1 VREADVAAYRR
12 RGVSLHLAAAR
23 GLRAAAAAV
32 MVTLLTGAGYWFV
45 VKSFPYQTPQLPPPR
60 VSVTADE
67 VAGFIPGP
75 AGLDEVPVLAWRDV
89 SRRPGNLTTTPD
101 RFATEL
107 ALLRADGFASIGPA
121 GLAAVAAGRHV
132 RLPAR
137 PVVLTFDD
145 GLATDWTTVDPIL
158 RRYGFTAMVFVSPAR
173 LAARS
178 PSYFLTRAELAA
190 MASSGRWTV
199 GVWLSDTWRSAAA
212 AGRAAAAERA
222 QLEHIT
228 GHPVVAG
235 AWPVPR
241 VPSRAGQQAPA
252 AFGPA
257 LRKDFA
263 VVFGRPADGPVS
275 YVVPGSDRRPIPRAG
290 LTAADTPLHLSAR
303 LRAGIQAPPPH
314 DPLAAAWTAAAGGCR
329 VLAGRAR
336 LTTRTFALCTP
347 VLNGTR
353 WQDYTLR
360 LDVSADPVGTTAI
373 VDLRVSVN
381 GCVEVALGRS
391 GLAVKERAGR
401 RWTILRQVRLAIGPY
416 GAFLGGEP
424 MTVTIRLRGNM
435 MQIHAGTV
443 TLWQRV
449 SRAITRGVI
458 ALGAV
463 SPGGRAA
470 VSYSGVSM
478 VSSSSPRTS
487 RT

>member
-1 VREADVAAYRR
+1 VAAHRR
-12 RGVSLHLAAAR
+12 RSGGLRLAAAR
-23 GLRAAAAAV
+23 GLRAAAVAGVV
-32 MVTLLTGAGYWFV
+32 MVLLAGAGYWFV

-60 VSVTADE
+60 VGLTADE
-67 VAGFIPGP
+67 VSDFTPGP

-89 SRRPGNLTTTPD
+89 SRRPGNLTTTPE

-107 ALLRADGFASIGPA
+107 ALLRADGFASIAPA
-121 GLAAVAAGRHV
+121 ALAAVAAGRRV

-173 LAARS
+173 LAAKS

-190 MASSGRWTV
+190 MASSGRWTI

-212 AGRAAAAERA
+212 AGRAAEAEKA

-228 GHPVVAG
+228 GHQVVAG

-241 VPSRAGQQAPA
+241 VPSRHGLQAPQ
-252 AFGPA
+252 AFGHA
-257 LRKDFA
+257 LRRDFA
-263 VVFGRPADGPVS
+263 VVFGRPAAGPVS
-275 YVVPGSDRRPIPRAG
+275 YVVPGSARRPFPRAG
-290 LTAADTPLHLSAR
+290 LTAADTPLQLSAR

-329 VLAGRAR
+329 VRAGRAR
-336 LTTRTFALCTP
+336 LTTRSFALCTP
-347 VLNGTR
+347 VLNGSR

-360 LDVSADPVGTTAI
+360 LDVSADPVGTTAV
-373 VDLRVSVN
+373 VDLRVSAN

-401 RWTILRQVRLAIGPY
+401 RWTILRQIQLALGPY
-416 GAFLGGEP
+416 GALLGGEP

-435 MQIHAGTV
+435 MLIHAGAV
-443 TLWQRV
+443 TLYQRL
-449 SRAITRGVI
+449 RGDITRGVI

-470 VSYSGVSM
+470 VTYSGVSM
-478 VSSSSPRTS
+478 VSSSPPRSPGT
-487 RT
+487 